1 MFNRVCI
8 TQMEKKNQRF
18 HKSNYKLILN
28 LDKSKTQYCENQKSY
43 YLIMNWQQH
52 HRRNLCAASIMF
64 AMFYANSN
72 FFCLKIGV
80 RRPSPKLV
88 QKKKSIKKK
97 GTIKKK
103 LQLYHLQKQKRMMT
117 KLLIEVKLPS
127 KSLAG
132 DYHCTFGKSQSKQ
145 RLDDA
150 LKKYTHSSARSS
162 ANVDNKRKSHLTA
175 LSISEEG
182 TIVRDRTFTFRS
194 SCPFSDYFIIFFGEG
209 GEGGVR
215 GNVQIFLKN

>member
-52 HRRNLCAASIMF
+52 HRRNLWAASVWF
-64 AMFYANSN
+64 DYVCNVLCKQQ
-72 FFCLKIGV
+72 FFLFENRSTKTITKAGA
-80 RRPSPKLV
+80 
-88 QKKKSIKKK
+88 KKKVHKKKK

-103 LQLYHLQKQKRMMT
+103 ITMLYHLQKQKRMMT

-182 TIVRDRTFTFRS
+182 TI
-194 SCPFSDYFIIFFGEG
+194 
-209 GEGGVR
+209 
-215 GNVQIFLKN
+215 